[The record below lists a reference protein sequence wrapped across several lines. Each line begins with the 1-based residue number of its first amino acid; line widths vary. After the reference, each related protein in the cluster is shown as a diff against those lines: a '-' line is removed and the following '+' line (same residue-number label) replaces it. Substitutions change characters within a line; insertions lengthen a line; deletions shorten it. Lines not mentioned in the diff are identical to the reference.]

1 MEPKFPDNI
10 RNDEGIP
17 CQPQKQPEAGW
28 PHWNNP
34 EALPLLE
41 TYPREMKA
49 LVQKKR
55 LIPRSL
61 K

>member
-17 CQPQKQPEAGW
+17 CQPQKQPEAGCT
-28 PHWNNP
+28 HWNNH
-34 EALPLLE
+34 EALQLLE